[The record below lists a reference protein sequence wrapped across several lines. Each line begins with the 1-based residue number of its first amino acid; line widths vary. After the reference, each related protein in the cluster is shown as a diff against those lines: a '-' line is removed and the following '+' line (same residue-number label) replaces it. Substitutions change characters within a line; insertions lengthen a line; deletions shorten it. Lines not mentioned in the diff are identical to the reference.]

1 METNSSNK
9 LSTLVKKVPSSP
21 REFFAKLYE
30 SAEQEDAQIKIDAE
44 ETPKLRKLF
53 VPGVKKVGES
63 RPGEK
68 VMLETSSLIWTNYYS
83 PPPPTGRSRH
93 ENIELNPPQ
102 NCDTS
107 SPSLDPFHRQNS
119 HFGLHENRDLDKDG
133 VIIPT
138 QLHGPIVQHDDFDD
152 KGDGNSGDVSPHPL
166 TPPSYNSTTLS
177 TWRLLQQFATSSQLH
192 LPPAFTNF
200 CEFEICS
207 IFCLVKKILKF
218 PNVLTSF

>member
-1 METNSSNK
+1 MRLDFLSRRNMMNTQPKPEMETNSSNK

-93 ENIELNPPQ
+93 ENIG
-102 NCDTS
+102 TFGKYFM
-107 SPSLDPFHRQNS
+107 LDF
-119 HFGLHENRDLDKDG
+119 
-133 VIIPT
+133 
-138 QLHGPIVQHDDFDD
+138 
-152 KGDGNSGDVSPHPL
+152 
-166 TPPSYNSTTLS
+166 
-177 TWRLLQQFATSSQLH
+177 
-192 LPPAFTNF
+192 
-200 CEFEICS
+200 
-207 IFCLVKKILKF
+207 
-218 PNVLTSF
+218 